1 MGATVISMKDVTRV
15 YKMGDTEEHALRGIS
30 FNITQG
36 EFVAIMGPSGSGKST
51 CMNMIGC
58 LDRPTSGIVEI
69 DGRPTEKMNEKELA
83 VLRNKTVG
91 FVFQQYHLIPSLT
104 IVENVMLPLRYQKI
118 EKSERL
124 PLAEAALEKV
134 ALVGKMNFRPHEL
147 SGGQKQRVAIAR
159 ALVTRPKIILADEPT
174 GALDSETGKQ
184 IMTLFNEINAGGTTI
199 VIVTHD
205 PRIGAAIRRCIH
217 IFDGKIKADVT
228 QTPVPFTGDS
238 PDSAE
243 KPRILAQPQRV
254 QAVQAQPQPAPVQLH
269 QQTMQTR
276 AQVVQQPAPVVRP
289 HQQTVQTRVPAAPL
303 VQPQRAQVVQPKPA
317 QVRPPVAPA
326 QSSAQAVQPQQQ
338 VVQTTQKQ
346 MPDLATLPPA
356 ARNAYINGTIK

>member
-69 DGRPTEKMNEKELA
+69 DGKPTEKMSEKELA

-104 IVENVMLPLRYQKI
+104 IVENVMLPLRYQGI
-118 EKSERL
+118 DKSERL

-184 IMTLFNEINAGGTTI
+184 IMALFNEINAGGTTI

-228 QTPVPFTGDS
+228 QTPVPFTGSS

-243 KPRILAQPQRV
+243 KPRVLAQQQVPAPAARPQYA
-254 QAVQAQPQPAPVQLH
+254 QAVRQPAPVQV
-269 QQTMQTR
+269 R
-276 AQVVQQPAPVVRP
+276 VPVVP
-289 HQQTVQTRVPAAPL
+289 AKSNVQAAQAVSVPQRTPVVPA
-303 VQPQRAQVVQPKPA
+303 R
-317 QVRPPVAPA
+317 
-326 QSSAQAVQPQQQ
+326 QSVQPQQHVPVESAAQ
-338 VVQTTQKQ
+338 PQEKEPPRIKSV
-346 MPDLATLPPA
+346 DLGALPPA
-356 ARNAYINGTIK
+356 ARNAYLNGTIK